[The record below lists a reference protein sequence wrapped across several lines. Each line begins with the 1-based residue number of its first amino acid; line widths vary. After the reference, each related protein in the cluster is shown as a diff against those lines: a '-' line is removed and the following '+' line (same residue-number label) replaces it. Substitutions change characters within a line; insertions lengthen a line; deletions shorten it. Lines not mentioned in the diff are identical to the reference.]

1 MVMVEEESG
10 KLTLRRFN
18 HGSQGTPGPRLRQ
31 MLPLDSSL
39 KISRPSAVPMCIT
52 KTSLVIVRIRT
63 VLAPLEHC
71 TRTRQAR
78 GPGPGRHA
86 LRLVVVGVVLPTY
99 VLLACIAPEVYDPLS
114 SCLSQP
120 GPRGLVAHRY

>member
-1 MVMVEEESG
+1 MVMVEDESG

-18 HGSQGTPGPRLRQ
+18 HGSQGMPGPRLRQ
-31 MLPLDSSL
+31 MLPLDSGRDVMMLTELVFLPSL

-52 KTSLVIVRIRT
+52 KVSLVIVRIRT

-71 TRTRQAR
+71 ARTRQAR

-86 LRLVVVGVVLPTY
+86 LRCPTD
-99 VLLACIAPEVYDPLS
+99 LRS
-114 SCLSQP
+114 TCLHHP
-120 GPRGLVAHRY
+120 

>member
-1 MVMVEEESG
+1 MVMVEDESG

-18 HGSQGTPGPRLRQ
+18 HGSQGMPGPRLRQ
-31 MLPLDSSL
+31 MLPPDSGRNNNIMMLTELVFLPSL

-52 KTSLVIVRIRT
+52 KISLVIVRIRT

-78 GPGPGRHA
+78 
-86 LRLVVVGVVLPTY
+86 
-99 VLLACIAPEVYDPLS
+99 
-114 SCLSQP
+114 
-120 GPRGLVAHRY
+120 